1 MKQQKRVIIDV
12 NICKTKELFV
22 LFCAFF
28 VLFLRFV
35 FVTFF
40 NLLSVSLV
48 SKKQSREL
56 FCIKRVLKKIG
67 KLTGNIGVV
76 FQ

>member
-1 MKQQKRVIIDV
+1 MSVKQK
-12 NICKTKELFV
+12 NFFV

-40 NLLSVSLV
+40 NLFSVSLV

-56 FCIKRVLKKIG
+56 FCIKRVLKKIA
-67 KLTGNIGVV
+67 KLTGNVGVV